1 MPNGED
7 KDLAA
12 ELEVVAG
19 NPTEL
24 ELAAVVAVLREA
36 VTTTESAQ
44 PKPNWAKGSQMLRES
59 NGSGALEW
67 RSDFKGELYNR

>member
-1 MPNGED
+1 MSNSED

-19 NPTEL
+19 NPTDL
-24 ELAAVVAVLREA
+24 ELGAVVAVLRES

-44 PKPNWAKGSQMLRES
+44 PEPNWAKGSQMLRES
-59 NGSGALEW
+59 NVSGALEW
-67 RSDFKGELYNR
+67 RSDFKGEI

>member
-7 KDLAA
+7 RDLAA

-19 NPTEL
+19 NPTEK

-36 VTTTESAQ
+36 VGATESAQ
-44 PKPNWAKGSQMLRES
+44 PEPNWAKGSQMLRES
-59 NGSGALEW
+59 NVSRALEW
-67 RSDFKGELYNR
+67 RSDFKGEI

>member
-1 MPNGED
+1 MPNSED

-19 NPTEL
+19 NPTEQ

-36 VTTTESAQ
+36 VGTTESAELE
-44 PKPNWAKGSQMLRES
+44 PNWAKGGPMLRES
-59 NGSGALEW
+59 SGSGALGW
-67 RSDFKGELYNR
+67 RFDFKGEI

>member
-1 MPNGED
+1 MPNSED

-19 NPTEL
+19 NPTVQ

-36 VTTTESAQ
+36 VSNAESAH
-44 PKPNWAKGSQMLRES
+44 PEPNWAKGSQMLRES
-59 NGSGALEW
+59 NVTGALE
-67 RSDFKGELYNR
+67 

>member
-1 MPNGED
+1 MPNSED

-19 NPTEL
+19 NPTEQ

-36 VTTTESAQ
+36 VSTTESTQ
-44 PKPNWAKGSQMLRES
+44 SEPNWAKGSQMLRES
-59 NGSGALEW
+59 SGSGALEW
-67 RSDFKGELYNR
+67 RSDFKGEI

>member
-1 MPNGED
+1 MPNAED

-19 NPTEL
+19 NPTKQ

-36 VTTTESAQ
+36 VITTQSAQ
-44 PKPNWAKGSQMLRES
+44 PEPNWAKGSQMLRDS

-67 RSDFKGELYNR
+67 RADFKGEI

>member
-1 MPNGED
+1 MPNSED

-36 VTTTESAQ
+36 VGTTESAQ
-44 PKPNWAKGSQMLRES
+44 PEPNWVKGSQMLRES
-59 NGSGALEW
+59 NVSGALEW
-67 RSDFKGELYNR
+67 RSDFKGEI